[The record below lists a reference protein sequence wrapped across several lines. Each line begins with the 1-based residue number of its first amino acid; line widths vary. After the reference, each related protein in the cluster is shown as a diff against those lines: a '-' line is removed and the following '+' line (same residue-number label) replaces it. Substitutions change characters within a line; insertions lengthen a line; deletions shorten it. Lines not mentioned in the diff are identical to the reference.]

1 MDKMS
6 DQSSVDSC
14 SSNTDST
21 VSKRPGPSDSES
33 GEASHPRKKRLVTA
47 TTVEKWISEN
57 DKLLNTISWLK
68 YELADRSYVSS
79 LKCSKYA
86 QFSSQLEGIR
96 NFNRAFIEGSMI

>member
-6 DQSSVDSC
+6 DQSFVDSC

-21 VSKRPGPSDSES
+21 VSKRAGPSDSKS
-33 GEASHPRKKRLVTA
+33 SHPRKKCLVTA

-68 YELADRSYVSS
+68 YELAHRSYVSS
-79 LKCSKYA
+79 LKCSKCA
-86 QFSSQLEGIR
+86 QFSSQLEGVR
-96 NFNRAFIEGSMI
+96 TSTEHL